1 MNIIFYFTKILDYS
15 LLILTATTLFSLS
28 IYVIGTF
35 IFIPYRVGYFI
46 RNKIREDDL

>member
-1 MNIIFYFTKILDYS
+1 MNIIFYFTKILDYT
-15 LLILTATTLFSLS
+15 LLILTATTFTLS

-35 IFIPYRVGYFI
+35 IFIPYRIGYFI